1 MNMSKVLLVYNLNG
15 WRVICIVNL
24 EVSQCVGAPFTQN
37 LGDGH
42 SVQGS
47 GFVHQ
52 IFQNIFLFQWVL
64 KDWRQKPSLI
74 CNCCAKR

>member
-1 MNMSKVLLVYNLNG
+1 MNMSKVLLVYNLNS

-52 IFQNIFLFQWVL
+52 IFSEYLPLSVGSERL
-64 KDWRQKPSLI
+64 E
-74 CNCCAKR
+74 AKTFSYL